1 MLDPRLIR
9 NRFEETRQAVARKK
23 GDGPAVLDQLLALD
37 EERRRLLT
45 ETEALKARRNSVSAE
60 IARLRKAGHDASEL
74 IEEMRRVSDRIKE
87 LDDTVAQVEQEWEAV
102 ALRVPNIPHESVPVG
117 ADESAN
123 VVVRTWGD
131 EPSFPFTPRP
141 HWEVGRD
148 LGIWDPETA
157 TKLTGVGAVGFPLFR
172 GLGARLQRALISLML
187 DVHTEKHGYVEIW
200 PPALASR
207 PCMQG
212 TGQLPKFEDDMYR
225 LEKDDLFLIPT
236 GEVPLTNLH
245 RDEIL
250 EADQLP
256 LKYTAY
262 TPCFRREAG
271 AAGRDTRG
279 LLRVHQFDKV
289 ELFKIAHPDCSYEEL
304 ESLTHDAEEILQILG
319 LPYRVVVLSTGDMSF
334 SSAKTY
340 DLEVWS
346 AGVQRWLEVSSCS
359 NFEDFQARRCG
370 TRFRRA
376 RGQKPEYVH
385 TLNGSG
391 LALPRVVAAL
401 LENNQQ
407 PDGSVLL
414 PEALRPYMGGIE
426 RLTPQG

>member
-9 NRFEETRQAVARKK
+9 NKFEETRQAVARKK

-45 ETEALKARRNSVSAE
+45 ETEALKAQRNSVSSE
-60 IARLRKAGHDASEL
+60 IARLKKAGHDASAL

-87 LDDTVAQVEQEWEAV
+87 LDDAVAQVEQDWEAL
-102 ALRVPNIPHESVPVG
+102 ALRVPNIPHDSVPIG
-117 ADESAN
+117 EDESAN

-131 EPSFPFTPRP
+131 QPAFAFTPRP

-157 TKLTGVGAVGFPLFR
+157 TKLTGVGGVGFPLFFA
-172 GLGARLQRALISLML
+172 LGARLQRALISFML
-187 DVHTEKHGYVEIW
+187 DVHTEKHGYIEIW

-289 ELFKIAHPDCSYEEL
+289 ELFKIANPDCSYEEL
-304 ESLTHDAEEILQILG
+304 EALTRDAEEILQLLG
-319 LPYRVVVLSTGDMSF
+319 LPYRVVLLSTGDMSF

-370 TRFRRA
+370 MRFRRGK
-376 RGQKPEYVH
+376 GQKPEYVH

-414 PEALRPYMGGIE
+414 PEVLRPYMGGID